1 MKRQSLFTAL
11 LASVALVIAA
21 LALSA
26 CGSSSSSSSEGGGS
40 TAPAESEPA
49 GGEETPAADTEAEP
63 EGEEET
69 TGSGEGGK
77 LGLLMDV
84 TRNDK
89 SFGQATYE
97 GAKAAAE
104 ELGLE
109 LTVVDNLANDPQKAQ
124 SALMNMAEEDQYV
137 INGAIALMGGL
148 PRIAEAHPDTQF
160 AAYAVSIPS
169 SDNLHWAFQD
179 WYPLGYLA
187 GVAAATQTKSDVVGF
202 VGGGEIPPTIAG
214 EAAFDAAV
222 KATNPKIKVLSTI
235 TGDFEDTGK
244 AKDAAQAQIGQGAD
258 VVYSFVDAG
267 HLGAVEAAKE
277 AGNVKLIG
285 VVVPKCEISQGTD
298 LGDTVSDQSAL
309 ISEQVHGMVDGSIE
323 NTVYGVQNPKVAGLK
338 FCPGA
343 SPEVE
348 KAVEAAQKEFASGQL
363 ETPEKYTAAQSEEE

>member
-1 MKRQSLFTAL
+1 MKRHPLFTAL
-11 LASVALVIAA
+11 LSLAALMIAA

-26 CGSSSSSSSEGGGS
+26 CGSSSSSSSESGGS
-40 TAPAESEPA
+40 TAAQTES
-49 GGEETPAADTEAEP
+49 GGEEAAAAEP
-63 EGEEET
+63 GDEET
-69 TGSGEGGK
+69 SGGGEGGK

-84 TRNDK
+84 SRNDK

-109 LTVVDNLANDPQKAQ
+109 LTVVDNVAGDPQKAQ
-124 SALMNMAEEDQYV
+124 SALQNMAEEDQYV
-137 INGAIALMGGL
+137 INGAISLMGGL
-148 PRIAEAHPDTQF
+148 PRIAEAHPETQF

-169 SDNLHWAFQD
+169 ADNLHWAFQD

-187 GVAAATQTKSDVVGF
+187 GVAAATQTKSNVVGF

-222 KATNPKIKVLSTI
+222 KATNPKVKVLSTI
-235 TGDFEDTGK
+235 TGDFEDTAK
-244 AKDAAQAQIGQGAD
+244 AKDASQAQIGQGAD
-258 VVYSFVDAG
+258 VVYAFVDAG

-298 LGDTVSDQSAL
+298 LGDTVSDQGAL
-309 ISEQVHGMVDGSIE
+309 ISEQVHGMVDGTIE
-323 NTVYGVQNPKVAGLK
+323 NTIYGVQNPKVAGLK
-338 FCPGA
+338 FCPG
-343 SPEVE
+343 EVDPKVE
-348 KAVEAAQKEFASGQL
+348 EAVEAAQQEFANGEL

>member
-1 MKRQSLFTAL
+1 MFAAL
-11 LASVALVIAA
+11 IIAA

-26 CGSSSSSSSEGGGS
+26 CGSSSSSSTEGAE
-40 TAPAESEPA
+40 TAAAESEPA
-49 GGEETPAADTEAEP
+49 GGEETPAAEE

-69 TGSGEGGK
+69 AGSGGGEGGK

-84 TRNDK
+84 ARNDK

-124 SALMNMAEEDQYV
+124 SALLNMAEEDQYV
-137 INGAIALMGGL
+137 INGSIALMGGL
-148 PRIAEAHPDTQF
+148 PRIAEAHPETEF
-160 AAYAVSIPS
+160 AVYAVSIPS
-169 SDNLHWAFQD
+169 ADNLHWAYQD

-187 GVAAATQTKSDVVGF
+187 GVAAATETKSDVVGF

-214 EAAFDAAV
+214 QAAYDAAV
-222 KATNPKIKVLSTI
+222 EATNPKIKVVSTI
-235 TGDFEDTGK
+235 TGDFEDTAK
-244 AKDAAQAQIGQGAD
+244 AKDAAQAQIGEGAD
-258 VVYSFVDAG
+258 IIYSFVDAG

-285 VVVPKCEISQGTD
+285 VVIPKCEISQGTD
-298 LGDTVSDQSAL
+298 LGDTISNQSQL
-309 ISEQVHGMVDGSIE
+309 IAEEVHGMVEGNAK

-338 FCPGA
+338 FCPGNA
-343 SPEVE
+343 NPEVE
-348 KAVEAAQKEFASGQL
+348 KAVEAAREEFVSGKL
-363 ETPEKYTAAQSEEE
+363 KTPAKYTSIQTGEE

>member
-1 MKRQSLFTAL
+1 MKRHSLFMAL
-11 LASVALVIAA
+11 LTFAALMIAA

-26 CGSSSSSSSEGGGS
+26 CGSSSSSSSENGGS
-40 TAPAESEPA
+40 TAPAESEP
-49 GGEETPAADTEAEP
+49 GGEEAPAADT
-63 EGEEET
+63 GEEAST
-69 TGSGEGGK
+69 TGGEGGK

-84 TRNDK
+84 ARNDK

-97 GAKAAAE
+97 GAKGAAE

-137 INGAIALMGGL
+137 INGSIALMGGL
-148 PRIAEAHPDTQF
+148 PRIAEAHPETQF

-169 SDNLHWAFQD
+169 ADNLHWAFQD

-222 KATNPKIKVLSTI
+222 KATNPKVKVVSTI

-244 AKDAAQAQIGQGAD
+244 AKDAAQAQIAQGAD
-258 VVYSFVDAG
+258 VIYSFVDAG

-298 LGDTVSDQSAL
+298 MGDTISNQSQL
-309 ISEQVHGMVDGSIE
+309 IAEQVHGMVDGNIE
-323 NTVYGVQNPKVAGLK
+323 DTVYGVQNPKVAGLK
-338 FCPGA
+338 FCPGD
-343 SPEVE
+343 STPQVE
-348 KAVEAAQKEFASGQL
+348 KAVETAREKFADGTL
-363 ETPEKYTAAQSEEE
+363 KTPEKYTAAQSSEE